1 VGLGVI
7 ESSQRL
13 GLRYD
18 RTERATIPLLRLACI
33 VIINTRRL
41 IKTESWDQVLWLV

>member
-18 RTERATIPLLRLACI
+18 RTERATILLRLACI
-33 VIINTRRL
+33 VINTRRL
-41 IKTESWDQVLWLV
+41 IKTESWDQVLWFGLG